1 LRRGGLGA
9 IVEISWELGPKRL
22 GVLMFRIFL
31 GGAVAAALLMASGA
45 PAAGAPADP
54 AAAFGAR
61 ESVLS
66 VSLSPSGKQIAFISP
81 GPGQTTFLYTVDAA
95 GGGTPRETLSADGKP
110 ERLLRCGWVSETR
123 LVCTIYMIG
132 ASASADGKVVGMTR
146 LIAIDTDGKN
156 VKMLSRS
163 VRPDDQYVSFGG
175 GSVIDWLPDTE
186 GSVLMAREYVPE
198 ARAGTRMVDKRE
210 GYGVDRIHTTTLDS
224 KVVEL
229 ANPRATRYLS
239 DGRGTVRIMASS
251 QLSDATGYE
260 SGRVDYYYRTKMSR
274 DWKPLSTYY
283 SVRDEGFYPVA
294 VDPDLDVAYGYKKDG
309 NGRSVLYSMALDGSK
324 RETLIF
330 AHPQVDVDGIVR
342 IGRRGRVVGVTYATE
357 HREAA
362 YFDKTLAALGRS
374 LSKALPGLPLIH
386 FLDSSVDES
395 KLLLQAGSDTDPGR
409 YYLYDKG
416 SRALNE
422 LMLARPELENVA
434 LAAMK
439 PVTYKASDGTVVPG
453 YLTLPPGSTGK
464 GLPAIVMPHGGPSA
478 RDEWGFDWLVQFFAS
493 RGYAVLQPNYRGSS
507 GYGEGW
513 YQKNGFQSWRT
524 AIGDVNDAGR
534 WLVSQGIA
542 DPGKLAIVG
551 WSYGGYA
558 ALQSQVLD
566 PNLFKAVVAIAPVTD
581 LAGLVEDSRGFTNYT
596 VVKKFIG
603 TGPHLREG
611 SPAQNVS
618 KIKAPVLLFHGDV
631 DLNVPIVQ
639 SRKMQDGLKGAGAQS
654 ELIVYPGLDHQ
665 LDNTFARTDMLRRSD
680 AFLRKALGI
689 K

>member
-1 LRRGGLGA
+1 
-9 IVEISWELGPKRL
+9 
-22 GVLMFRIFL
+22 MFRIYSAGVF
-31 GGAVAAALLMASGA
+31 AALLLVSATV
-45 PAAGAPADP
+45 PAAAAGPADP

-66 VSLSPSGKQIAFISP
+66 VSLSPSGRQIAFISP

-110 ERLLRCGWVSETR
+110 ERLQHCGWVSETR

-132 ASASADGKVVGMTR
+132 SSASADGQVVGMTR

-156 VKMLSRS
+156 VKLLSRS

-198 ARAGTRMVDKRE
+198 AKMGTRMVDKRE
-210 GYGVDRIHTTTLDS
+210 GYGVDRVHTATLDS
-224 KVVEL
+224 KVVES
-229 ANPRATRYLS
+229 ANPRASRYLS
-239 DGRGTVRIMASS
+239 DGRGTVRIMATAEM
-251 QLSDATGYE
+251 SDATGYE
-260 SGRVDYYYRTKMSR
+260 SGRLDYYYRTKTSR
-274 DWKPLSTYY
+274 DWKSLSSY
-283 SVRDEGFYPVA
+283 STVRDEGFFPIA

-309 NGRSVLYSMALDGSK
+309 SGRSALYSMALDGSK
-324 RETLIF
+324 RETLVF

-362 YFDKTLAALGRS
+362 YFDKDLAALGRS

-386 FLDSSVDES
+386 FVDSSVDES
-395 KLLLQAGSDTDPGR
+395 KLLLQAGSDVDPGR

-416 SRALNE
+416 TRQLNE

-434 LAAMK
+434 LAPMK
-439 PVTYKASDGTVVPG
+439 PVTYKASDGTAVPG

-478 RDEWGFDWLVQFFAS
+478 RDEWGFDWLVQYYAS

-566 PNLFKAVVAIAPVTD
+566 PALFKAVVAIAPVTD
-581 LAGLVEDSRGFTNYT
+581 LASLVEDSAGFTNYR

-611 SPAQNVS
+611 SPAQNAAR
-618 KIKAPVLLFHGDV
+618 IKAPVLLFHGDV
-631 DLNVPIVQ
+631 DLNVPIAQ
-639 SRKMQDGLKGAGAQS
+639 ARKMQDSLKGAGAQS
-654 ELIVYPGLDHQ
+654 ELVVYPGLDHQ